1 MLHAAHCTAASLY
14 WLRDYMR
21 FDSHRRPA
29 AHLLVFVLLSAVPS
43 VAAKLAEADPAR
55 YLEHVKFLAAP
66 EREGRDAGSKGLEDA
81 ANYIAERFKEYG
93 LQPLGKAGSFLQP
106 FTVTTGAAM
115 GNSNRLIVH
124 RGEESVSLRPGKDY
138 VPVNFSSSGAVS
150 GQVVFAGYGAEAE
163 EFDYDDYHHLNV
175 KGKILVVLR
184 YEPKRFSETNGKSRP
199 HTHHAHLITK
209 AIEARNRGAKAV
221 LLVNGRLEEDKE
233 DLLLKFGGVSGPDD
247 AGILMAQ
254 VRNELV
260 NEWLAERNETLAGI
274 QDAIDKEQNPRSFA
288 FDDSLR
294 ISIEIDIKREK
305 ADVHNVAAYVPGK
318 SNEYVVI
325 GAHYDHLGLG
335 GQNSLA
341 PRKIGQVHHGADDNA
356 SGTAGLLELARLFAG
371 RAGSLERGVL
381 FLAFAGEEIGLLGS
395 SHWVNNPTLKLDD
408 AVAMLNMDMI
418 GRVQKRRVYLG
429 GVGTGSGLEDI
440 VSDVSESYDF
450 QIDRSKSGYSASDHT
465 SFVGKNVPVLFFFS
479 GLHGDYHK
487 PTDTWDKIDSA
498 SASELVNLIGDV
510 ASRLVEVEERPR
522 FVKVKRASHG
532 SHVGG
537 TGGGYGPW
545 FGSVPDFGPVETGV
559 KFADIQPGSPADKA
573 GVKAGD
579 ILIEFGGSPVKNLY
593 DFTHALRAHKIG
605 DVVEVRVL
613 REGNEIAATVTLEQR
628 R

>member
-1 MLHAAHCTAASLY
+1 MRSFFPRRIAA
-14 WLRDYMR
+14 
-21 FDSHRRPA
+21 P
-29 AHLLVFVLLSAVPS
+29 LLVLVFLLPLQSA
-43 VAAKLAEADPAR
+43 AAKLAEADPGR
-55 YLEHVKFLAAP
+55 YLEHVKYLAAP
-66 EREGRDAGSKGLEDA
+66 EREGRDAGSEGLEQA
-81 ANYIAERFKEYG
+81 AHYIAERFKEYG
-93 LQPLGKAGSFLQP
+93 LKPMGESGSFLQP

-115 GNSNRLIVH
+115 GEANRLTVQQ
-124 RGEESVSLRPGKDY
+124 GEKSLSVQPGEDY
-138 VPVNFSSSGAVS
+138 VPVNFSSNGSVS
-150 GQVVFAGYGAEAE
+150 GRVVFAGYGAAAD
-163 EFDYDDYHHLNV
+163 EFDYDDYHHLDV
-175 KGKILVVLR
+175 KGKIVVVLR
-184 YEPKRFSETNGKSRP
+184 YEPKRFSEDNGKSRP

-209 AIEARNRGAKAV
+209 AIEARNRGAKAL
-221 LLVNGRLEEDKE
+221 LLVNGRLEGEKD

-254 VRNELV
+254 VKNDLV
-260 NEWLAERNETLAGI
+260 NGWLKEEGESLTSL
-274 QDAIDKEQNPRSFA
+274 QDAIDEKQSPRSFT
-288 FDDSLR
+288 FDESLR
-294 ISIEIDIKREK
+294 VSIEIDIEREQ
-305 ADVHNVAAYVPGK
+305 AEVHNVAGYIPGN
-318 SNEYVVI
+318 SNEYVVL

-356 SGTAGLLELARLFAG
+356 SGTAGLLELARLFAR
-371 RAGSLERGVL
+371 RAGALDRGVL

-395 SHWVNNPTLKLDD
+395 SHWVNNPTLELED

-418 GRVQKRRVYLG
+418 GRVQKRRIYLG

-440 VSDVSESYDF
+440 VSDVSDNYDF

-487 PTDTWDKIDSA
+487 PSDTWDKIDSA

-510 ASRLVEVEERPR
+510 AASLIEVDNRPQ
-522 FVKVKRASHG
+522 FVKVERASRG

-545 FGSVPDFGPVETGV
+545 FGSVPDFGPVERGV

-573 GVKAGD
+573 GVKAND
-579 ILIEFGGSPVKNLY
+579 ILIEFGGSPVQNLY
-593 DFTHALRAHKIG
+593 DFTHALRAHKVG
-605 DVVEVRVL
+605 DVVEVKVL
-613 REGNEIAATVTLEQR
+613 REGKEIAATVTLEQR

>member
-1 MLHAAHCTAASLY
+1 MRPYSPRRFTA
-14 WLRDYMR
+14 
-21 FDSHRRPA
+21 P
-29 AHLLVFVLLSAVPS
+29 LLVFALLLPVPS

-55 YLEHVKFLAAP
+55 YLEHVKYLAAP
-66 EREGRDAGSKGLEDA
+66 EREGRDAGSQGLEDA
-81 ANYIAERFKEYG
+81 ANYIAERFEQYG
-93 LQPLGKAGSFLQP
+93 LEPVGEAGSFLQP
-106 FTVTTGAAM
+106 FTVTTGATM
-115 GNSNRLIVH
+115 GDGNRLTVQH
-124 RGEESVSLRPGKDY
+124 GEESVSLRPGEDY
-138 VPVNFSSSGAVS
+138 VPVNFSSNGSVS
-150 GQVVFAGYGAEAE
+150 GPVVFAGYGAAAD
-163 EFDYDDYHHLNV
+163 EFDYDDYHHLDV
-175 KGKILVVLR
+175 KGKIVVVVR
-184 YEPKRFSETNGKSRP
+184 YEPKRFSEDNGKSRP

-221 LLVNGRLEEDKE
+221 LLVNGRLEGEKD

-254 VRNELV
+254 VRNDLV
-260 NEWLAERNETLAGI
+260 NGWLEQKGETLASL
-274 QDAIDKEQNPRSFA
+274 QDAIDEKQNPRSFA
-288 FDDSLR
+288 FDESLR
-294 ISIEIDIKREK
+294 VSIEIDITREK
-305 ADVHNVAAYVPGK
+305 ADVHNVAGYVPGN
-318 SNEYVVI
+318 SDEYVVI

-335 GQNSLA
+335 GQNSLV

-395 SHWVNNPTLKLDD
+395 SHWVNNPTLELDD

-418 GRVQKRRVYLG
+418 GRVKDRRVYVG
-429 GVGTGSGLEDI
+429 GVGTGAGLEDI
-440 VSDVSESYDF
+440 VSDVSDNYDF

-487 PTDTWDKIDSA
+487 PSDTWDKIDSA

-510 ASRLVEVEERPR
+510 AASLVEIEERPK
-522 FVKVKRASHG
+522 FVKVERASHG

-605 DVVEVRVL
+605 DVVEVKVL